1 MSVSIIIALMGA
13 GVLGIALGYYL
24 RYIHAL
30 TQKESIEI
38 SIKERV
44 VEAEGKAIKIVE
56 KAEAKVELLEKEK
69 KQEFKEVEEK
79 LKEVEEKLSK
89 TEERLIRKEE
99 MLDKRQIDAD
109 SQIESVR
116 DKIEQIKDI
125 KVRLDERE
133 QSIESKI
140 AEVAALTKE
149 EAYQRIVEKV
159 EKEREADVLARIQK
173 MQIRGEEQYDEQAR
187 NIITAAIH
195 RIGNTLRVDIM
206 SSTIELP
213 NDEIKGK
220 IIGKEGRNVRAFER
234 ATGVDVLIDD
244 VPGHITLSSF
254 DPVRR
259 EIARV
264 ALESLLSDGRI
275 QPAKIE
281 EVVEK
286 ARTEVGTI
294 VRKMGEKAVYEA
306 GVPNLHPD
314 LVKLVGRLHFRTS
327 YGQNVLWHSVEMSHI
342 AAIIA
347 EEVGADV
354 AVARAGALLHDI
366 GKTVSQEVQGTH
378 VEIGIRILEKYGVD
392 QKVILAMRAHHE
404 EYPYETPESII
415 VQVADAISGGRPGA
429 RRDSIENYIKRL
441 TELEKIATS
450 MPGVEKAFAI
460 QAGREVRVIVNPSK
474 ISDLEAINLARSIA
488 TDIEE
493 KLRYPGEIKVNVIR
507 ELRAIEYA
515 K

>member
-1 MSVSIIIALMGA
+1 MSATILIFIGA
-13 GVLGIALGYYL
+13 GVLGLVLGYYL

-30 TQKESIEI
+30 SQKESIEV

-44 VEAEGKAIKIVE
+44 VEAEGKALKIIE
-56 KAEAKVELLEKEK
+56 KAETKAETLEKEK
-69 KQEFKEVEEK
+69 KQEFKELED
-79 LKEVEEKLSK
+79 KLSK
-89 TEERLIRKEE
+89 TEDRLIRKEE
-99 MLDKRQIDAD
+99 LLDKRQVDVDA
-109 SQIESVR
+109 QIESVR
-116 DKIEQIKDI
+116 EKIEQIKEV

-133 QSIESKI
+133 KTISTKLE
-140 AEVAALTKE
+140 EVAGLTKVV
-149 EAYQRIVEKV
+149 AYEQLVEKV
-159 EKEREADVLARIQK
+159 EKEYETDLVSRIQK
-173 MQIRGEEQYDEQAR
+173 LHIRGEEQFDEQAR
-187 NIITAAIH
+187 NIITSAIH
-195 RIGNTLRVDIM
+195 RIGNSLRVDIM

-234 ATGVDVLIDD
+234 ATGVDVLIDET
-244 VPGHITLSSF
+244 PGHITLSSF

-264 ALESLLSDGRI
+264 ALEALLTDGRI

-286 ARTEVGTI
+286 SRQEVGTI
-294 VRKMGEKAVYEA
+294 VRKMGEKAAYEA
-306 GVPNLHPD
+306 GVTNLHPD
-314 LVKLVGRLHFRTS
+314 LMKILGRLHFRTS
-327 YGQNVLWHSVEMSHI
+327 YGQNVLWHSVEMAHI
-342 AAIIA
+342 SAIIA

-354 AVARAGALLHDI
+354 AIARAGALLHDI

-378 VEIGIRILEKYGVD
+378 VEIGIRILQKYNVD
-392 QKVILAMRAHHE
+392 ERVILAMRAHHE
-404 EYPYETPESII
+404 EYPYETPEAII

-441 TELEKIATS
+441 AELEEIATS

-460 QAGREVRVIVNPSK
+460 QAGREVRVIVNPEK
-474 ISDLEAINLARSIA
+474 ITDIEAHNLARSIA

-493 KLRYPGEIKVNVIR
+493 KLRYPGEIKVHIIR
-507 ELRAIEYA
+507 ETRVVEYA
-515 K
+515 R

>member
-1 MSVSIIIALMGA
+1 MPISFVFALIGA

-24 RYIHAL
+24 RYVHAL
-30 TQKESIEI
+30 SQKESIEI
-38 SIKERV
+38 SVKERV
-44 VEAEGKAIKIVE
+44 VEAEEKAIKIIE
-56 KAEAKVELLEKEK
+56 KAEAKAETLEKEK
-69 KQEFKEVEEK
+69 KQEFKELEEK
-79 LKEVEEKLSK
+79 LGK
-89 TEERLIRKEE
+89 TEERLIKKEE
-99 MLDKRQIDAD
+99 MLDKRQIDMD
-109 SQIESVR
+109 SQIEDVR
-116 DKIEQIKDI
+116 QKIDQIKDI
-125 KVRLDERE
+125 KVRLDNRE
-133 QSIESKI
+133 TEIGTRLEQ
-140 AEVAALTKE
+140 VAGLSKE
-149 EAYQRIVEKV
+149 EAFKKLAEQVEV
-159 EKEREADVLARIQK
+159 QYEGDLTARIQK
-173 MQIRGEEQYDEQAR
+173 LHIRGEEQFDEQAR
-187 NIITAAIH
+187 NIITSAIH

-213 NDEIKGK
+213 SDEMKGK

-234 ATGVDVLIDD
+234 ATGVDVLIDET
-244 VPGHITLSSF
+244 PGHITLSSF

-264 ALESLLSDGRI
+264 ALETLLSDGRI

-286 ARTEVGTI
+286 ARGEVGAI
-294 VRKMGEKAVYEA
+294 VKKMGEKAAYEA
-306 GVPNLHPD
+306 NVTNLHPD
-314 LVKLVGRLHFRTS
+314 LVKILGRLHFRTS
-327 YGQNVLWHSVEMSHI
+327 YGQNVLWHSVEMAHI
-342 AAIIA
+342 SAIIA

-378 VEIGIRILEKYGVD
+378 VDIGIRILEKYGVD

-404 EYPYETPESII
+404 EYPYETPEAII

-441 TELEKIATS
+441 ADIEEIALK

-460 QAGREVRVIVNPSK
+460 QAGREVRVIVNPEK
-474 ISDLEAINLARSIA
+474 ITDFEAHSLARSIA

-507 ELRAIEYA
+507 ESRAIEYA
-515 K
+515 R

>member
-1 MSVSIIIALMGA
+1 MPTTIILALGA

-24 RYIHAL
+24 RYLHAL
-30 TQKESIEI
+30 SQKESIEI

-44 VEAEGKAIKIVE
+44 VEAEEKALKIIE
-56 KAEAKVELLEKEK
+56 KAEAKTETLEKEK
-69 KQEFKEVEEK
+69 KQEFKEQEEK
-79 LKEVEEKLSK
+79 LEK
-89 TEERLIRKEE
+89 TEERLVRKEE
-99 MLDKRQIDAD
+99 FLDKRQIDLD
-109 SQIESVR
+109 SQIEAAR
-116 DKIEQIKDI
+116 IKIEQIKEI
-125 KVRLDERE
+125 KVRLDDRERD
-133 QSIESKI
+133 IESRHEAI
-140 AEVAALTKE
+140 AGLTKE
-149 EAYQRIVEKV
+149 QAFEQVVSKA
-159 EKEREADVLARIQK
+159 EKEREADVVARIQRMK
-173 MQIRGEEQYDEQAR
+173 MRGDEQFDDEAK
-187 NIITAAIH
+187 NIITSAIH

-206 SSTIELP
+206 SSTIALP

-244 VPGHITLSSF
+244 TPGHITLSSF

-264 ALESLLSDGRI
+264 ALEYLISDGRI

-281 EVVEK
+281 EMVEK
-286 ARTEVGTI
+286 SRQEVGTI
-294 VRKMGEKAVYEA
+294 VRKMGEKAAYEA
-306 GVPNLHPD
+306 GVPGLHPD
-314 LVKLVGRLHFRTS
+314 LVKILGRLHFRTS

-378 VEIGIRILEKYGVD
+378 VEIGIRILQKYGVNE
-392 QKVILAMRAHHE
+392 KVILAMRAHHE
-404 EYPYETPESII
+404 EYPYETPEAII
-415 VQVADAISGGRPGA
+415 VQVADAISAGRPGA

-441 TELEKIATS
+441 GELEEIATK

-460 QAGREVRVIVNPSK
+460 QAGREVRVIVNPEK
-474 ISDLEAINLARSIA
+474 ITDLEAHNLARSIA

-507 ELRAIEYA
+507 ESRAVEYA
-515 K
+515 R

>member
-1 MSVSIIIALMGA
+1 MSVLMILTLIGV

-30 TQKESIEI
+30 SQKASIELT
-38 SIKERV
+38 IKERV
-44 VEAEGKAIKIVE
+44 VEAEEKAVKIIE
-56 KAEAKVELLEKEK
+56 KAESKAEALEKEK
-69 KQEFKEVEEK
+69 KQEFKEHEEK
-79 LKEVEEKLSK
+79 NAK

-99 MLDKRQIDAD
+99 LLDKRQIDVD
-109 SQIESVR
+109 SQIENVR
-116 DKIEQIKDI
+116 EKIEQIKEI
-125 KVRLDERE
+125 KARLDERE
-133 QSIESKI
+133 QSIEKQI
-140 AEVAALTKE
+140 QAVAGLTQE
-149 EAYQRIVEKV
+149 EAYEKV
-159 EKEREADVLARIQK
+159 VTKIEKDYESDILARVQK
-173 MQIRGEEQYDEQAR
+173 MQIRGEEQFDEQAR
-187 NIITAAIH
+187 NILTSAIH

-206 SSTIELP
+206 SSTVELP
-213 NDEIKGK
+213 SDEMKGK

-244 VPGHITLSSF
+244 TPGHITLSSF

-286 ARTEVGTI
+286 ARAEVGTI
-294 VRKMGEKAVYEA
+294 VRKMGEKAAYEA

-314 LVKLVGRLHFRTS
+314 LVKILGRLHFRTS
-327 YGQNVLWHSVEMSHI
+327 YGQNVLWHSVEMAHI

-378 VEIGIRILEKYGVD
+378 VEIGIRILQKYDVD
-392 QKVILAMRAHHE
+392 EAVIVAMRAHHE
-404 EYPYETPESII
+404 EYPFSTPESII

-441 TELEKIATS
+441 GELEDIALA

-460 QAGREVRVIVNPSK
+460 QAGREVRVIVNPEK
-474 ISDLEAINLARSIA
+474 ITDLEALNLARSIA

-507 ELRAIEYA
+507 ESRAVEYA
-515 K
+515 R